1 MIRLDHLTKR
11 FGRFTAVD
19 DLSLTIGQGEAVALW
34 GPNGAGKTTII
45 RCVLGLIRFNG
56 SISVAGFDVRRRG
69 KAARRMIGYVPQ
81 ELAFHDDLRA
91 ADALGF
97 LASLKRTPRERIG
110 VVLRE
115 VGLEGHARKRVR
127 ELSGGMKQR
136 LALAAAL
143 LADPPVLILDELTS
157 NLDAEAQSGFM
168 SLLKS
173 LKDRGKTILFTSH
186 HYAEVR
192 ALADRVLMLER
203 GRVVRQGQPDAAAGI
218 AENLLMKVFVAD
230 GQIEQAA
237 ATLTRCGFE
246 ASRNGC
252 GVHVVVNPRAK
263 AGPIHALAETRI
275 RVEDFEL
282 LGNGHLP
289 SAASTPAPETHHA
302 QGDRHV

>member
-11 FGRFTAVD
+11 FGRSTAVD
-19 DLSLTIGQGEAVALW
+19 DLSLTIEPGEAVALW

-56 SISVAGFDVRRRG
+56 SVSVAGFDVRRRG

-91 ADALGF
+91 SGALEF

-110 VVLRE
+110 VVLSE
-115 VGLEGHARKRVR
+115 VGLADHARKRVR

-143 LADPPVLILDELTS
+143 LADPPLLILDELTS

-203 GRVVRQGQPDAAAGI
+203 GRVVRQGRPDAAAGH

-230 GQIEQAA
+230 AQIEQAA
-237 ATLTRCGFE
+237 ASLIRQGFD

-263 AGPIHALAETRI
+263 AGPIHALATTGI
-275 RVEDFEL
+275 RAEDFEIL
-282 LGNGHLP
+282 SNGQLVT
-289 SAASTPAPETHHA
+289 AQTPRTQQGEHH
-302 QGDRHV
+302 V